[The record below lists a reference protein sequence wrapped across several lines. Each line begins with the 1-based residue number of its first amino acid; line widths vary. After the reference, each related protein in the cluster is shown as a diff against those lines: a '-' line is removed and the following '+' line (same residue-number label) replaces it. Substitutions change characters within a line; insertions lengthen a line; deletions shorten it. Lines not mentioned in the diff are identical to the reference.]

1 MIFKQPEK
9 NMHGEGPVLLST
21 MKLNGPSILQQ
32 LRTDLIESATNH
44 GFKLVKYLLITE
56 LIYFTQ
62 KFCPHLGV
70 VAHGDS
76 RRGRGHWSH

>member
-9 NMHGEGPVLLST
+9 QMYREGPVLLST
-21 MKLNGPSILQQ
+21 RKLTGPSILQQ
-32 LRTDLIESATNH
+32 LRTDLIESATTH
-44 GFKLVKYLLITE
+44 GFKLVKYLFITE

-62 KFCPHLGV
+62 KFWPHLGV

-76 RRGRGHWSH
+76 RRGRCHRSH